1 MKKKR
6 GVVAQKV
13 VCVCVCVCVCAIINK
28 KMCCIYS
35 KLNSSSFDLFPLFN
49 AL

>member
-6 GVVAQKV
+6 GVVVSKSRGGGGGG
-13 VCVCVCVCVCAIINK
+13 AIINK
-28 KMCCIYS
+28 KMRCIYS

>member
-6 GVVAQKV
+6 GVVVSKSR
-13 VCVCVCVCVCAIINK
+13 VCVGGGAIINK
-28 KMCCIYS
+28 KMRCIYS

>member
-13 VCVCVCVCVCAIINK
+13 VCVCVCAIINK

>member
-1 MKKKR
+1 MNEEEK
-6 GVVAQKV
+6 GVVVSKSRV
-13 VCVCVCVCVCAIINK
+13 WGVGAIINK
-28 KMCCIYS
+28 KMRCIYS

>member
-6 GVVAQKV
+6 GVVVLKSRV
-13 VCVCVCVCVCAIINK
+13 WGGVGAIINK
-28 KMCCIYS
+28 KMRCIYS

>member
-6 GVVAQKV
+6 GVVVSKSR
-13 VCVCVCVCVCAIINK
+13 VCGGGGGAIINK
-28 KMCCIYS
+28 KMRCIYS